1 MCEATVFLRRG
12 EGVEELLLEDV
23 CIIRP
28 DEETGGLFLQ
38 NIFGE
43 QRIVNAVFD
52 VANLSG
58 HRILLKEAR

>member
-1 MCEATVFLRRG
+1 MCEAAVFLKRG
-12 EGVEELLLEDV
+12 GDDEELLLEDV

-43 QRIVNAVFD
+43 QRIVKATFD

-58 HRILLKEAR
+58 HRIVLKAAN

>member
-1 MCEATVFLRRG
+1 MCEATVFLKRG
-12 EGVEELLLEDV
+12 TDEEELLLEDV

-43 QRIVNAVFD
+43 QRIVSATFD

-58 HRILLKEAR
+58 HRIVLKATT